1 MSLIAARPPR
11 YVDGLAAI
19 AERFDHVLLDQ
30 WGVLHD
36 GRRVY
41 PGVPGALAGLRQ
53 AGKRILVLSNSGKRA
68 AENAERLAALGLPRG
83 TFDFLVTSGE
93 ATWRALQRADGAPFG
108 RLGRH
113 CLLIT
118 RGGDRSVVDGI
129 DLDLVERPRD
139 ADFILLAGLD
149 DAAAQPLQWRDRLIA
164 AAACK
169 VPMLCANPDIVMFGA
184 GALIPAPGAL
194 AAFYQ
199 SLGGRVTFVG
209 KPHAPIF
216 DAALARLGNPEPK
229 RVLVVGDSLDHDI
242 AGGRAAKM
250 LTVLVRSG
258 VHREALATAADL
270 PQAILA
276 LAGPE
281 AGTPHWTMQHL
292 AW

>member
-1 MSLIAARPPR
+1 MRAGPIAIT
-11 YVDGLAAI
+11 GLGAI
-19 AERFDHVLLDQ
+19 ADRFDHVLLDQ
-30 WGVLHD
+30 WGTLHEGKTIPPAAYD
-36 GRRVY
+36 CVTQ
-41 PGVPGALAGLRQ
+41 LRN
-53 AGKRILVLSNSGKRA
+53 AGKRVLALSNSGKRA
-68 AENAERLAALGLPRG
+68 DDNARRLAKLGLPREAYDG
-83 TFDFLVTSGE
+83 VLSSGE
-93 ATWRALQRADGAPFG
+93 VTWQGLRARDRAPFKN
-108 RLGRH
+108 LGQA
-113 CLLIT
+113 CFLIS
-118 RGGDRSVVDGI
+118 RDDDRSIVHG
-129 DLDLVERPRD
+129 LDLGIVDDVRD